1 MHATAA
7 PSPLHNVW
15 FRRLWLAALA
25 SNVGSWMSDVGA
37 GWMMTTLAP
46 GALVVAL
53 VQAATTLPIFILTI
67 PAGALADTFD
77 RRAIL
82 LWTQTAML
90 IVAAGLALTTWLSPF
105 TPAALLGFMLLMGI
119 GKAVTGPPW
128 QAVLADLVTR
138 EQLPAA
144 ATLNSL
150 SVNLSRAVGPVLG
163 GVVVGVAGA
172 PAVFLLDAMS
182 YAVIVFALSRWRPPP
197 LAPAP
202 LREEVWGALLS
213 GIRYVRHAP
222 PVRHTI
228 YRSALF
234 CVFAGGLWALLP
246 VYART
251 ALAAGPAT
259 YGLLLAMLGIGA
271 VLGGLSLR
279 AIRTRCSTEHVVCGA
294 TIVFAGSS
302 GAAALSASAT
312 LSATLL
318 LLTGGAWI
326 AAVSSFSATIQT
338 QAPAWVRG
346 RAIATHLAIFFGALT
361 AASLIWGLAA
371 DWIGVRLALL
381 CAATGLGVTLAAAR
395 LAPLPGANVDVTP
408 APILPGHERLHA
420 VELGEGPIRVIIDYR
435 VGAERSA
442 EFVSRMQHI
451 GRIRRRDGAIFW
463 TLQRDLGAPDVFV
476 ETFIAQSWAEHLR
489 QHQRLTAADAAS
501 IEAARALLLPGT
513 SPVVRHLGPA
523 DPQRCPPIPRQA

>member
-1 MHATAA
+1 MHAPAVQ
-7 PSPLHNVW
+7 SPLRNVW

-25 SNVGSWMSDVGA
+25 SNVGSWMSEVGA

-46 GALVVAL
+46 GALMVAL
-53 VQAATTLPIFILTI
+53 VQAANTLPIFLLTI
-67 PAGALADTFD
+67 PAGALADTLD

-82 LWTQTAML
+82 LWTQSAML
-90 IVAAGLALTTWLSPF
+90 IVAVGLAISAWLSPF
-105 TPAALLGFMLLMGI
+105 APAALLGFVLLLGI
-119 GKAVTGPPW
+119 GKAITGPPW

-138 EQLPAA
+138 DQLPAA

-163 GVVVGVAGA
+163 GVVVAMAGP
-172 PAVFLLDAMS
+172 PAVFLLDALS
-182 YAVIVFALSRWRPPP
+182 YAVIVFALSRWRPAPP
-197 LAPAP
+197 APAP

-228 YRSALF
+228 LRSALF
-234 CVFAGGLWALLP
+234 CSFAGGLWALLP

-259 YGLLLAMLGIGA
+259 YGILLAMLGIGA

-279 AIRTRCSTEHVVCGA
+279 AIRTRYSTEQVVCGA
-294 TIVFAGSS
+294 TVVFAVSS
-302 GAAALSASAT
+302 GAAALSGSAT
-312 LSATLL
+312 ISAALL

-338 QAPAWVRG
+338 QSPAWVRG
-346 RAIATHLAIFFGALT
+346 RAIATQMAIFFGAMT
-361 AASLIWGLAA
+361 AASLFWGLAA
-371 DWIGVRLALL
+371 DWIGVRLALAG
-381 CAATGLGVTLAAAR
+381 AAAGLGVTLAAVR
-395 LAPLPGANVDVTP
+395 LAPLPVASIDVTP
-408 APILPGHERLHA
+408 APVLPGHERLHM
-420 VELGEGPIRVIIDYR
+420 VELGEGPIRVVIDYQ
-435 VGAERSA
+435 VSPQHAA
-442 EFVSRMQHI
+442 EFVRRMQQV

-463 TLQRDLGAPDVFV
+463 SLQRDLGAPDVFV
-476 ETFIAQSWAEHLR
+476 ETFIAPSWAEHLR
-489 QHQRLTAADAAS
+489 QHERLTAADAAS

-513 SPVVRHLGPA
+513 STVVRHLGPA
-523 DPQRCPPIPRQA
+523 TPPRCPALLG